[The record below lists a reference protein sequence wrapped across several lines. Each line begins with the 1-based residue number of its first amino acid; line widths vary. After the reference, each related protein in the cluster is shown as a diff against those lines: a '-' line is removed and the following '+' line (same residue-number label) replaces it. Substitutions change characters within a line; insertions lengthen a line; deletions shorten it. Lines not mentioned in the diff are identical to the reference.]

1 MDIQE
6 QALEKTR
13 QAISAIDPALLDRT
27 LIVNRNHRTFPEM
40 LAPNSVSLVVYNLG
54 YLPGSDKSIV
64 TNKENTIISI
74 RAALSLLKPR
84 GLLSVLCYRMHCDE
98 AMLEAS
104 AVEDE
109 LRTLPPERWRT
120 FSHTPLNWPRA
131 PLLVTAYRLK

>member
-27 LIVNRNHRTFPEM
+27 HIVNRNHRSFPEM
-40 LAPNSVSLVVYNLG
+40 LAQNSVSLVVYNLG

-84 GLLSVLCYRMHCDE
+84 GLLSVLCYRMHCDD